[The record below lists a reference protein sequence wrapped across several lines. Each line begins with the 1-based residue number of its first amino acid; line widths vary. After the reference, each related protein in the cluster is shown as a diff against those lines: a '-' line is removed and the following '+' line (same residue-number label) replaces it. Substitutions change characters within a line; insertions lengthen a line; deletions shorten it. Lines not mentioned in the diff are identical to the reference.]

1 LKNLDYNELDNAICD
16 FEQIDQVNE
25 MVKRGPLI
33 RDLAKIIKE
42 KNQV

>member
-1 LKNLDYNELDNAICD
+1 LDYNELDNAICD
-16 FEQIDQVNE
+16 FEKIDQVNE

-33 RDLAKIIKE
+33 RDLAKSTKE